1 MALNNPYKQYQ
12 QNNVTL
18 ASPQELTLML
28 YNGAIKFIHLA
39 MQGIDERN
47 IEKSHNAIIRT
58 TDIIT
63 ELNVTLNM
71 NYEISKQLRAL
82 YDFINSHL
90 IEANMK
96 KDRKKLEEALEI
108 TTTLRDAWKEAMVLA
123 KKG

>member
-1 MALNNPYKQYQ
+1 
-12 QNNVTL
+12 
-18 ASPQELTLML
+18 ML